1 MNTTVKTSVS
11 IRKDLWTLLKEKAN
25 KSGII
30 NTALEIFFDR
40 EDFLNR
46 AEKKYWKNIDASLK
60 KKDGEYKLLNPRGKK
75 IDSDLLEKELWN

>member
-40 EDFLNR
+40 EDFLNQ
-46 AEKKYWKNIDASLK
+46 AEKKYWKSVEASLK
-60 KKDGEYKLLNPRGKK
+60 NKNGEYKSLNPKGKK
-75 IDSDLLEKELWN
+75 IDSDLLGKELWN